1 MRSVDVF
8 KCWPFS
14 TSPNVTAKDLHSWL
28 PPMTPSSS
36 STSTSSSCSTSS
48 SSSSSFQSLRSTS
61 TNNHQQQSL
70 QSDQQS
76 PPPASA
82 TLADEERLE
91 MVCPVCREFNAAT
104 LTAVNAH
111 IDACLAQTVRDD
123 RRHIRITTATST
135 ATTTSFK
142 SSSSSHAK
150 PKAPKKRSIA
160 EIFKVN
166 EQGKEQQLEQEND
179 KERELEKEQDKEK
192 EKDEGDEEEE
202 PRIES
207 VLKLWKKD
215 GVEHEDSVVD
225 DVSITV
231 TKFQWLSQRLEALR
245 SGRRGGQSAKS
256 DAGGA
261 SGTPAEAIDDDEEEK
276 SEMVCPVCRDFNA
289 ATVTAVNAHID
300 NCLAQAVR
308 DERRQM
314 RRSAGVSGGGF
325 KHKPKAP
332 KKRSIAEILTV
343 APPIGAT
350 KSKAIEV
357 AKDYDE
363 EDNGDE
369 DNDKSS
375 DYSGLNSAGA
385 AAADADCDGIV
396 VSTTKNKKSTTTKS
410 RKKKKKKKTKEAKK
424 KSKVVENLNS
434 EKTITVNKQ
443 QQKKKKKKKSFFN
456 SEVTTSSKKE
466 DACKRKVQTPVNS
479 FRQLKA
485 TIGTKMLAHH
495 NVDPSIHERKLDS
508 KISFVEKEQK
518 VKTYEP
524 DAKQPKSVYP
534 FCGILKNRVKQ
545 LSGKASSSSST
556 QDGTD
561 EYSCDDEYPTSDRYV
576 RFTCKDDILGP
587 KRRNSFEETMFN
599 KSSDVL
605 TTSLVKEQSSGSDRE
620 TSSLGAN
627 RSYDYAAINID
638 NRKEFC
644 PIVESK
650 EFANTLEQATAQNFL
665 KPCPSQKT
673 STHSEE
679 KSQTLT
685 KVMLCDDNNL
695 HPFDGGNTST
705 LHCSP
710 YDDIPSPLSTDQEVK
725 MSGTN
730 SQLCESGSLSSI
742 GKFIDH
748 LEDSTFRAVPVNS
761 DANTR
766 TFLEPSSSYSSS
778 YDKGNER
785 PEFPLQTYEDN
796 DDSSQA
802 FGDRQFSHML
812 ASDMIDNAFLY
823 TAWGKGSIRN
833 NCLDPSFFGLPLNSH
848 GELVNFSSSGTVGTN
863 QPETSSTLR
872 GSLSG
877 LPVNSTLHQD
887 NQENLRINER
897 QVVQKISPTDGLNSF
912 PHYPARLA
920 VTELPCDRDVNPTD
934 SDMCSSSFVQPPN
947 SEVNVM
953 RNLPIE
959 QNQYGQ
965 VQSHKGDGMVSVK
978 ESSDHV
984 TLSSSQPTMRLM
996 GKDVPIGG
1004 SSKAMQQLSGD
1015 VWAGEESGRR
1025 QSSEYG
1031 ASENSLLGKCS
1042 KQDLAFGRSS
1052 SIDNV
1057 VQSPK
1062 IQSSQGFRCTVLM
1075 NGHDTEFPPQFA
1087 DLQRNHVS
1095 QNGSHPVSRNG
1106 SSYFHPITHE
1116 PASCAMFNGAP
1127 DDFPERFM
1135 PGAKPQG
1142 LSSQSQVQATP
1153 CNFSPP
1159 TYLNNGELHDRNK
1172 NPHHVAKSAFEFPF
1186 LQTSNNEQ
1194 AKSTSWSQRPYR
1206 SLPSWLSGPTDERLP
1221 VTFSHQFSGVSN
1233 PSFSQCIWG
1242 NKFTTSSASLNH
1254 SAQVLYPSNPLTY
1267 PSPMKT
1273 NHLSPVSIAQPPH
1286 VPITSSPLNTG
1297 CRTMNMV
1304 SDSVKLDHNIAKNY
1318 HACTN
1323 TRKRPAP
1330 SALDDSRKPIKLPN
1344 IEVQENSSRMTNSG
1358 AELQRHT
1365 RVTKLDPRLDGARGR
1380 CCQNEAQ
1387 KLSTTSYPAV
1397 DSFKLDGTVTGPVRL
1412 GPRAKHILR
1421 SS

>member
-28 PPMTPSSS
+28 PPMTPSST
-36 STSTSSSCSTSS
+36 STSTSTCSTS

-179 KERELEKEQDKEK
+179 KEKELEKEQDKEK
-192 EKDEGDEEEE
+192 ERDEGDEEEE

-261 SGTPAEAIDDDEEEK
+261 SGTPAEAIDDDDEEK

-363 EDNGDE
+363 EDNGNE

-466 DACKRKVQTPVNS
+466 DACKRKVQMPVNS

-638 NRKEFC
+638 NRRT
-644 PIVESK
+644 VSQSK
-650 EFANTLEQATAQNFL
+650 DINAPRREV
-665 KPCPSQKT
+665 S
-673 STHSEE
+673 
-679 KSQTLT
+679 TLT

-730 SQLCESGSLSSI
+730 SQLYESGSLSSI

-848 GELVNFSSSGTVGTN
+848 
-863 QPETSSTLR
+863 
-872 GSLSG
+872 
-877 LPVNSTLHQD
+877 
-887 NQENLRINER
+887 
-897 QVVQKISPTDGLNSF
+897 
-912 PHYPARLA
+912 ARLA
-920 VTELPCDRDVNPTD
+920 VTELPCDRDINPTD

-965 VQSHKGDGMVSVK
+965 VQSHKGDGVVSVK

-1025 QSSEYG
+1025 HSSEYG

-1052 SIDNV
+1052 STDNV

-1075 NGHDTEFPPQFA
+1075 NGHDTEFSLQFA

-1106 SSYFHPITHE
+1106 ISYFHPITQE

-1221 VTFSHQFSGVSN
+1221 VTFSHQF
-1233 PSFSQCIWG
+1233 Q
-1242 NKFTTSSASLNH
+1242 A
-1254 SAQVLYPSNPLTY
+1254 
-1267 PSPMKT
+1267 PMKT
-1273 NHLSPVSIAQPPH
+1273 NHLSPASIAQPPH

-1297 CRTMNMV
+1297 CRNMNMV
-1304 SDSVKLDHNIAKNY
+1304 ADSVKLDHNIAKDY
-1318 HACTN
+1318 HPCTN